1 MAVTKTRLFRFDVDK
16 MRADMDLK
24 GWLNTDL
31 ARAARVNDMTV
42 TRFFRGEHQSA
53 RTAQKLAAALGYT
66 PRRYLL
72 ASRPIAERASA
83 GR

>member
-1 MAVTKTRLFRFDVDK
+1 MASLVSRRFKYDVEK

-31 ARAARVNDMTV
+31 AKAAAVNAMTV
-42 TRFFRGEHQSA
+42 SRFFRGEHQSA
-53 RTAQKLAAALGYT
+53 RTARKFAEALGYT

-72 ASRPIAERASA
+72 TARPVVQRVSVAR
-83 GR
+83 